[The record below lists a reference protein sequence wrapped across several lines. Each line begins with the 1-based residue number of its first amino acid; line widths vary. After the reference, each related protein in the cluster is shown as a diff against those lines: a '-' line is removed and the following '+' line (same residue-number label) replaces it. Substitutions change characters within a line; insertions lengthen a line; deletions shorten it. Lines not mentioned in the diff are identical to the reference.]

1 VATGTCGERII
12 WGIGKPAPGIAITAT
27 PATGSS
33 VCDPSVPTC
42 PAPGQPSGVTVFVA
56 NGLDITHPYVFTL
69 RQYVLSFLTQGTGQ
83 GLVLVGP
90 YTLTCPIG
98 CSETFV
104 YGSLLAFTAV
114 PQVGNFVRWLG
125 ACAGQG
131 TTCTLTVT
139 SDFGVGVVF
148 DLPGPSAVP
157 TAKAKPG
164 ATSGSILTGS
174 PPTSTT
180 PEPSASEVPMTA
192 PPTGEVLS
200 VTAAPSATASA
211 PPADPSGGSDSGSV
225 PWLPIVAIVV
235 VLAVAVNAAI
245 FQVSRARRPRG

>member
-1 VATGTCGERII
+1 VI
-12 WGIGKPAPGIAITAT
+12 WGIGKPAPGIAIIAT

-42 PAPGQPSGVTVFVA
+42 PAPGQPSGVTEFVA
-56 NGLDITHPYVFTL
+56 NGLNITHPYTFTL
-69 RQYVLSFLTQGTGQ
+69 RQFALSFLTQGTGQ

-114 PQVGNFVRWLG
+114 PQVGTFVRWKG

-139 SDFGVGVVF
+139 SDFDVGVVF
-148 DLPGPSAVP
+148 DLPGPSASP

-164 ATSGSILTGS
+164 ATVGPIRNDSPSASI
-174 PPTSTT
+174 T
-180 PEPSASEVPMTA
+180 PEPSASEGPTTVV
-192 PPTGEVLS
+192 PPTSAVLS
-200 VTAAPSATASA
+200 ETAAPSATASA
-211 PPADPSGGSDSGSV
+211 PPADPGGGSGSGSV

-235 VLAVAVNAAI
+235 VLAVAINIAI
-245 FQVSRARRPRG
+245 FQLSRARRPGR